1 MYLRKDEQRIFH
13 SLLHEY
19 KYDLV
24 SDLNK
29 EQKLSILNELEKL
42 EIRLDNNW
50 KDHRRV
56 SKSGRAHS
64 GDDFNSMLK
73 RYKSK

>member
-19 KYDLV
+19 KYELV
-24 SDLNK
+24 FDFEESK
-29 EQKLSILNELEKL
+29 RKAIFNELEQL
-42 EIRLDNNW
+42 EKRLDNNW

-56 SKSGRAHS
+56 SKSGRAHK